1 MSAVSFLFLAF
12 LGGYGIAGNIKVIK
26 EEENNN
32 NGYQLDYLQIRNSK
46 IFYFR
51 NLF

>member
-1 MSAVSFLFLAF
+1 MFPEH
-12 LGGYGIAGNIKVIK
+12 NK

-32 NGYQLDYLQIRNSK
+32 NGYQLDYLQTRNLK